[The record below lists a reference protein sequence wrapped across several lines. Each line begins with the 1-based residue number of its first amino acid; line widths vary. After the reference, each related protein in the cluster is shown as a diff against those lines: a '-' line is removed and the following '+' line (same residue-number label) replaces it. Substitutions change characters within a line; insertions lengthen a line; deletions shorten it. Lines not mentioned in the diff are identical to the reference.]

1 MRFFRRPSEEQR
13 AAAEQE
19 RERDA
24 RSLASLEAG
33 GLPLRAQ
40 ERLARQAASGGH
52 SGLWTSDLSVGEFL
66 ATRTARFEALGQVL
80 GASIYH
86 IAYNAAQIGSN
97 VSGELS
103 VFSQALYEARDL
115 ALGRMR
121 QEAAALGAHGVVG
134 VRLEHK
140 AYEWGSNL
148 LDFTAIGTAV
158 RLPGAAPLKQ
168 PFLSDLSGQEA
179 LTLLRTGYVPVGVAV
194 GCCAYYVVTTLA
206 DEWQQRGWYN
216 NEMSRLTT
224 AVYQARHSAMERMV
238 ADGRA
243 MGADGIVGSDV
254 HLRAEEVPVT
264 RQVYNQF
271 RNEYEMERMEDHI
284 VEFTAVGTA
293 VAAIKGGHHP
303 VDVPLVLDVGQPS
316 AVGHQLLAGR

>member
-13 AAAEQE
+13 VAADQE

-24 RSLASLEAG
+24 RSLASLQAG

-40 ERLARQAASGGH
+40 ERLARQAASGGRP
-52 SGLWTSDLSVGEFL
+52 GLWTSDLSVGEFL
-66 ATRTARFEALGQVL
+66 CTRTLRFEALGQVL

-86 IAYNAAQIGSN
+86 IAYNMMQSQNA
-97 VSGELS
+97 VTGEIS

-158 RLPGAAPLKQ
+158 RLPGAAPLPR
-168 PFLSDLSGQEA
+168 PFLSDLSGQET

-216 NEMSRLTT
+216 NEMSRLTS
-224 AVYQARHSAMERMV
+224 AVYQARHIAMDRMA

-254 HLRAEEVPVT
+254 HLRAQEVPVT
-264 RQVYNQF
+264 RQGFNPYRNQ
-271 RNEYEMERMEDHI
+271 YGMGRM
-284 VEFTAVGTA
+284 
-293 VAAIKGGHHP
+293 
-303 VDVPLVLDVGQPS
+303 
-316 AVGHQLLAGR
+316 

>member
-13 AAAEQE
+13 AAAAQE
-19 RERDA
+19 RERAA
-24 RSLASLEAG
+24 RSLASLEAS

-40 ERLARQAASGGH
+40 ERLARQATSGG
-52 SGLWTSDLSVGEFL
+52 SPGLWTSDLSVGEFL
-66 ATRTARFEALGQVL
+66 ATRTLSFEALGQVL

-86 IAYNAAQIGSN
+86 IPATYQN
-97 VSGELS
+97 VVTGELS
-103 VFSQALYEARDL
+103 AFSQALYEARDR
-115 ALGRMR
+115 ALGRLR
-121 QEAAALGAHGVVG
+121 QEAATLGAHGVVG

-194 GCCAYYVVTTLA
+194 GCCAYYVTTTTA
-206 DEWQQRGWYN
+206 DGWQQRGRYN
-216 NEMSRLTT
+216 NEMRRLTS
-224 AVYQARHSAMERMV
+224 AVYKARHIAMDRMV

-243 MGADGIVGSDV
+243 MGANGIVGSDV
-254 HLRAEEVPVT
+254 HLRAEEW
-264 RQVYNQF
+264 
-271 RNEYEMERMEDHI
+271 MEDHI

-293 VAAIKGGHHP
+293 VAAIKGRHQP

-316 AVGHQLLAGR
+316 AVGHQLLAGS

>member
-13 AAAEQE
+13 AATEQE

-40 ERLARQAASGGH
+40 ERLARQAATGERPR
-52 SGLWTSDLSVGEFL
+52 LWTSDLSVGEFL
-66 ATRTARFEALGQVL
+66 STRALRFEALGQVL

-86 IAYNAAQIGSN
+86 IAYNVMQSQNA
-97 VSGELS
+97 VTGEIS

-194 GCCAYYVVTTLA
+194 GCCAYYVTTTVA

-216 NEMSRLTT
+216 NEMSRLTS
-224 AVYQARHSAMERMV
+224 AVYQARHIAMDRMA

-243 MGADGIVGSDV
+243 MGADGIVGSDI

-264 RQVYNQF
+264 RQVYN
-271 RNEYEMERMEDHI
+271 EMERMEDHI

-293 VAAIKGGHHP
+293 VATIKGGHEP
-303 VDVPLVLDVGQPS
+303 ADVPLVLDVRVAS
-316 AVGHQLLAGR
+316 D

>member
-1 MRFFRRPSEEQR
+1 MRFFRRPREEQR
-13 AAAEQE
+13 GATEEE

-40 ERLARQAASGGH
+40 ERLARQAAPGERPR
-52 SGLWTSDLSVGEFL
+52 LWTSDLSVGEFL
-66 ATRTARFEALGQVL
+66 STRALRFEALGQVL

-86 IAYNAAQIGSN
+86 IAYN
-97 VSGELS
+97 VSQYQNAVTGELS

-158 RLPGAAPLKQ
+158 RLPGAAPLKR

-194 GCCAYYVVTTLA
+194 GCCAYYVATTVA

-216 NEMSRLTT
+216 NEMSRLTS
-224 AVYQARHSAMERMV
+224 AVYQARHIAMARMA

-254 HLRAEEVPVT
+254 HLRAGE
-264 RQVYNQF
+264 
-271 RNEYEMERMEDHI
+271 
-284 VEFTAVGTA
+284 GA
-293 VAAIKGGHHP
+293 VARRGLHEEGRRGGHIN
-303 VDVPLVLDVGQPS
+303 DVS
-316 AVGHQLLAGR
+316 